1 MKMEVVKETKMTLH
15 IETDQRTVAKDFSNL
30 HELRMFM
37 QVFYSLPGVTDRRAG
52 ESIFPY
58 SGPERRMQI

>member
-1 MKMEVVKETKMTLH
+1 MILH
-15 IETDQRTVAKDFSNL
+15 IETDKRTMEKEFSNL
-30 HELRMFM
+30 NELRMFM
-37 QVFYSLPGVTDRRAG
+37 QDFYSLPDVADRRAG

>member
-1 MKMEVVKETKMTLH
+1 MEVVKGTRMILH
-15 IETDQRTVAKDFSNL
+15 IETDKRTMEKEFSNL
-30 HELRMFM
+30 NELRMFM
-37 QVFYSLPGVTDRRAG
+37 QDFYSLPDVADRRAG

>member
-1 MKMEVVKETKMTLH
+1 MEVARGTKMLLLM
-15 IETDQRTVAKDFSNL
+15 ETDKRTVEKEFSNL
-30 HELRMFM
+30 NDLRMFM
-37 QVFYSLPGVTDRRAG
+37 RDIFSLPDVADRRAG